1 VTPEDLEQ
9 LKAAYKFAFDTDD
22 GQRVLEDLRRR
33 CHAHTSTFSPNPNET
48 FFNEGQRQV
57 VLFIEDML
65 ADRHDTR
72 KLPTTAINEEE

>member
-9 LKAAYKFAFDTDD
+9 LKAAYNFVFDTDD
-22 GQRVLEDLRRR
+22 GRRVLADLRRR
-33 CHAHTSTFSPNPNET
+33 CHAHTSTFSANANET

-65 ADRHDTR
+65 SADDNR
-72 KLPTTAINEEE
+72 KLPTTAIDEEE